1 MDDDTFVSW
10 SRLAPFL
17 QRFGTERLYLGQLR
31 TAVSCGLRLFAVVSG
46 RLKAA
51 IHDPCHPW
59 YEPNTSVP
67 AMEFMQGGTGY
78 ILGRELVEGFLREE
92 IPASNMLFNEDR
104 AVALWLHLLK
114 EKGIAADFV
123 EVPAI
128 DQWDPHAGVEGPSWK
143 TWKTYPFFLHHL
155 QGPTIACLFLAEQT
169 DDELSIKPCFAS
181 ETPFGV
187 TPKGFVHS
195 KCQAESV
202 VVSDVPFPEP
212 ALPSGS
218 WRIVALTMAL
228 ACASCFWKSEADGVD
243 AQKVRS
249 DGWDMVKAVCMVL
262 VVWEHLAG
270 FVFGIWAENASEWPA
285 PQLLGLLMRLPMP
298 TFAFVSGMFSAPYM
312 QVSADGVSLVGRSM
326 DASLRDLVLS
336 QLTLPVFAFLFMWLS
351 ISWAELGFP
360 DMTTCLHEAL
370 EASKKWYLWALFLWR
385 LVAPQ
390 LSRLQYPIILAVLTA
405 AFFTPSGN
413 GDWVRIVFYW
423 PFFVAGFVA
432 GSLRERLED
441 VLCSKRARLSV
452 AWGCVAVLL
461 LSLLTTSCFQDT
473 KLESMPT
480 MGCLRWLANL
490 CARGLLGFALMVAC
504 FAMPVRRGAQ
514 VGNRTLY
521 AYCLHSLLYRNEALR
536 LALTAAMSGLSES
549 ATVLLLLPVATA
561 VVLFLCSDFV
571 VHCTQ
576 HVVKPQWLLDFLMS
590 TRNWEMPKL
599 EGSLQVLVIVTCY
612 MMVGPALMV
621 LNKEILRTFPYPSLV
636 SCLGMAMSAA
646 VALAQRCSGH
656 LDLQRTVTCRFWLL
670 RLCPIGIFQAASLV
684 FANAQYMRLGL

>member
-1 MDDDTFVSW
+1 MHLEAFKPSQVDDDTFVSW

-17 QRFGTERLYLGQLR
+17 ERFGTERLYLGQLM
-31 TAVSCGLRLFAVVSG
+31 

-59 YEPNTSVP
+59 YEPNTSLP
-67 AMEFMQGGTGY
+67 AVEFMQGGTGY

-92 IPASNMLFNEDR
+92 IPTSNMLFNEDR
-104 AVALWLHLLK
+104 AVALWVHLLK

-128 DQWDPHAGVEGPSWK
+128 DQWDPQAGVLGPSWD
-143 TWKTYPFFLHHL
+143 TWKAYPFFLHHHL
-155 QGPTIACLFLAEQT
+155 HSPTIACLFLAEQT

-187 TPKGFVHS
+187 TPKGFAHS
-195 KCQAESV
+195 KCHESV
-202 VVSDVPFPEP
+202 VVGDVLVTMPL
-212 ALPSGS
+212 LPNGS
-218 WRIVALTMAL
+218 WRMLALMMAL
-228 ACASCFWKSEADGVD
+228 ACASCFWKSED

-270 FVFGIWAENASEWPA
+270 FVFGIWAENASEWPV

-298 TFAFVSGMFSAPYM
+298 TFAFVSGIFSAPYM
-312 QVSADGVSLVGRSM
+312 QVSEDGVSLVGRSM

-336 QLTLPVFAFLFMWLS
+336 QLTLPLFAYLFMWLS
-351 ISWAELGFP
+351 MSWAELAFA

-370 EASKKWYLWALFLWR
+370 AASKKWYLWALFLWR
-385 LVAPQ
+385 LLAPQ
-390 LSRLQYPIILAVLTA
+390 LSRLQYPIILAFLTA

-413 GDWVRIVFYW
+413 GDWVRIIFYW
-423 PFFVAGFVA
+423 PFFVMGMVA
-432 GSLRERLED
+432 GPLRERLED

-452 AWGCVAVLL
+452 AWGSIALLL
-461 LSLLTTSCFQDT
+461 LSLCTTSCFQDT
-473 KLESMPT
+473 KLESMAT

-490 CARGLLGFALMVAC
+490 FARGLLGFALMVTC
-504 FAMPVRRGAQ
+504 FAMPLRRVAEL
-514 VGNRTLY
+514 GNRTLY

-536 LALTAAMSGLSES
+536 LALTVAMSGLSEA
-549 ATVLLLLPVATA
+549 ATVLLLLPLAA
-561 VVLFLCSDFV
+561 VMVLFLCSDFV
-571 VHCTQ
+571 VHCTH
-576 HVVKPQWLLDFLMS
+576 HVVKPQWLLDFLVS
-590 TRNWEMPKL
+590 RTWQMPRL
-599 EGSLQVLVIVTCY
+599 EGSLQVVVIVTCY

-621 LNKEILRTFPYPSLV
+621 MNKEILQTFPFPSLV

-646 VALAQRCSGH
+646 VALLQRCSGH
-656 LDLQRTVTCRFWLL
+656 LDLTQRTVTYRFWLL
-670 RLCPIGIFQAASLV
+670 RLCPIGLFQAASLV
-684 FANAQYMRLGL
+684 FANAQYMRLA